1 MSDEDK
7 NTGSAEAGSPND
19 FGSTVDPVKPGEST
33 VADNKG
39 DDNKVGTGDNKTI
52 NWETQYK
59 ELEKKFGEQ
68 GSEVGKWRAY
78 FEGVNPLLTKLE
90 NQDELIRAIMDGK
103 VDSKLA
109 EAVLEGKVSIQDASN
124 VQEAHT
130 KVQEKMG
137 EKEYAKATPEEITKL
152 VEKEVNKA
160 KGEFDKKLSEVEER
174 QEFKEK
180 LASFVSSTPDYPEY
194 AQAISEYFAK
204 NTDKDNIEDA
214 YHIVKGI
221 ALGRSAEEQKAKDA
235 AEKAKEIAANASG
248 GSSQQTGL
256 KKEGG
261 VDDLIGTS
269 VNPNSF

>member
-19 FGSTVDPVKPGEST
+19 FGNADPENTGEST

-39 DDNKVGTGDNKTI
+39 DDSKVDASGDKTI

-59 ELEKKFGEQ
+59 ELEKKFGSQ
-68 GSEVGKWRAY
+68 GEEVGKWRTY
-78 FEGVNPLLTKLE
+78 FQGVNPLLSKLE

-103 VDSKLA
+103 VDSELA

-124 VQEAHT
+124 VQEAHS

-137 EKEYAKATPEEITKL
+137 KEEYAKATPEEITKL
-152 VEKEVNKA
+152 VEKEVSKV
-160 KGEFDKKLSEVEER
+160 KGEFDKKLTEVEER
-174 QEFKEK
+174 QEYKEK
-180 LASFVSSTPDYPEY
+180 LATFVSSTPDYQEY
-194 AQAISEYFAK
+194 AQAIAEYFAK
-204 NTDKDNIEDA
+204 NTDKDDIEDA
-214 YHIVKGI
+214 YHIVKGKS
-221 ALGRSAEEQKAKDA
+221 LGKKAEEQKFKDA
-235 AEKAKEIAANASG
+235 AEKAKEIASNASG

-261 VDDLIGTS
+261 IDDLIGTS